1 MDLNTVA
8 PRQKAEKQQD
18 RFKIQKNSSP
28 KLRQ

>member
-1 MDLNTVA
+1 MKMDLNTVA

-28 KLRQ
+28 K